1 MKTSALSSDLPVIE
15 PSLQRIASRKCLSPD
30 EAEDFTSWARLKL
43 LSERESVV
51 AKFRG
56 RGRLST
62 YLTTVAL
69 NLLRDYRIEKWGKHR
84 SSAAARRLGTA
95 AVRLETLVVRDGFG
109 LGEAIELM
117 RRNEGVRASVE
128 ELEEI
133 AAQLPVRSRVRFES
147 DDGVAALPSTERT
160 DERAFRNEAQETAAK
175 VQAALDGAL
184 RTLTPE
190 DRLILKLRVE
200 NGFSVADVAR
210 TLHLEQKPL
219 YRRLERLLGHLRQE
233 MESRE
238 VRREDVDAVVAWEGV
253 EVSVDYRL
261 GREIPPL
268 RPSPRKGDT

>member
-1 MKTSALSSDLPVIE
+1 MSSDLPLIE

-30 EAEDFTSWARLKL
+30 EAEDFISWARLKL
-43 LSERESVV
+43 LSERDSVV

-62 YLTTVAL
+62 FLTTVAL

-84 SSAAARRLGTA
+84 PSAAARRLGTA
-95 AVRLETLVVRDGFG
+95 AVRLETLTVRDGFG

-147 DDGVAALPSTERT
+147 DDAVAALPGTERT

-184 RTLTPE
+184 RTLSPE

-200 NGFSVADVAR
+200 DGFSVADIAR

-219 YRRLERLLGHLRQE
+219 YRRLESLLGRLRQE

-238 VRREDVDAVVAWEGV
+238 VRREDVDAVVACEGA
-253 EVSVDYRL
+253 EVTVDYRL

-268 RPSPRKGDT
+268 RPSSRKGST